1 MLVNVCAVLGEA
13 RRAVHLR
20 LTSDSRPNSGQVAKP
35 SIARTTLVPKL
46 NRLNLGVEAWVVLFE
61 SGQAGTPN
69 RDTYSRTLL
78 GYARLK
84 KAGDSRSRTNASNVV
99 FFKMTQPVGM
109 RMNTTKVRPTKQE
122 SVEMCCQKNPWTS
135 AEQNAVGQVWT
146 SWNSLAI
153 VEA

>member
-1 MLVNVCAVLGEA
+1 VFAVQGEA

-78 GYARLK
+78 GYAKTEEGWGFAVKDKRIERGFFENDPTCRYENEYDEGSANKTRVSRNVLAK
-84 KAGDSRSRTNASNVV
+84 KSLDFSRT
-99 FFKMTQPVGM
+99 K
-109 RMNTTKVRPTKQE
+109 R
-122 SVEMCCQKNPWTS
+122 CWTS
-135 AEQNAVGQVWT
+135 LDKLELSSNR
-146 SWNSLAI
+146 
-153 VEA
+153 

>member
-1 MLVNVCAVLGEA
+1 VFAVQGEA

-78 GYARLK
+78 GYAKTEEGWGFAVKDKRIE
-84 KAGDSRSRTNASNVV
+84 RV

-122 SVEMCCQKNPWTS
+122 SVEMCWQKNPWTS